1 MIAGRRLKR
10 QEQGELAVF
19 AAANQRLAGEKD
31 FHAATGSLVLA
42 HWECDVARAQWMKEE
57 VARGA

>member
-19 AAANQRLAGEKD
+19 ATANQRLVGEKD
-31 FHAATGSLVLA
+31 FHATGSLVLA
-42 HWECDVARAQWMKEE
+42 YRECDVAGAWWMKE